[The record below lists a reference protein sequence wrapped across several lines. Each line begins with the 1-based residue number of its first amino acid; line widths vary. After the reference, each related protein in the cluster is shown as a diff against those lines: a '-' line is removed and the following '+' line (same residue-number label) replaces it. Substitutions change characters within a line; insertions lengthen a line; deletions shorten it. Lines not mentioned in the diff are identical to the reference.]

1 MEINRKRTFGLLTS
15 AAALILVTACNG
27 EGTAPAAETAK
38 SVVNDTK
45 ESAELL
51 VLSKV
56 PSITQDEFDR
66 TIAAPIQ
73 AKYPNYKVKYIID
86 GKETTLDKMMVA
98 GQAPDITLT
107 SIGGMYSSL
116 IPLSLEYD
124 LTELIKKY
132 NFNLNRIEPSTIES
146 LKNATSKGAIY
157 GLPKYTNGVVL
168 FYNKD
173 IFKKFGVPF
182 PTDGMTW
189 DEVLKLAT
197 TMTRVDNG
205 TQYRGMGF
213 FYSNMLTENQL
224 SAPFLNPRE
233 DKSAVNGPLFQRL
246 LQTYKS
252 FYDIPGN
259 KPTEDLN
266 ADKELT
272 AFQKNRNMAMV
283 MAPLSGYGRFES
295 DPDLDWDVV
304 SAPTFSDQPKVGYQP
319 NTIYYFISNVNKQA
333 DQAFKA
339 VVELLSDDVQ
349 LQANK
354 EARPTVLNDEKIRA
368 TLGSNHKLFKD
379 KNFKALYYNKFAP
392 IPPAN
397 EKLAPLVNAA
407 SVVQSEFAAMI
418 KNGTDVNTAL
428 RQADEKINQAI
439 TTAKN
444 K

>member
-1 MEINRKRTFGLLTS
+1 MDRNRKGTFGLLAS
-15 AAALILVTACNG
+15 AAALIFVTACNG
-27 EGTAPAAETAK
+27 GGTAPVAETAK
-38 SVVNDTK
+38 PVVDDRT
-45 ESAELL
+45 ESADLV

-98 GQAPDITLT
+98 GQAPDITIT

-132 NFNLNRIEPSTIES
+132 KFNLNRIEPSTIES

-173 IFKKFGVPF
+173 VFKKFGVPF

-224 SAPFLNPRE
+224 SAPFLNPKE
-233 DKSAVNGPLFQRL
+233 DKSAVNGPLFQKL

-266 ADKELT
+266 GDKELT

-295 DPDLDWDVV
+295 DPDLDWDLV
-304 SAPTFSDQPKVGYQP
+304 SAPTFSDLPKVGYQP
-319 NTIYYFISNVNKQA
+319 NTIYYFISNANKQA

-397 EKLAPLVNAA
+397 EKLALLVNA
-407 SVVQSEFAAMI
+407 SSIVQSEFAAMI